1 MSTRTVSAAET
12 VRPVATRSLLI
23 AAWVVATLEGYD
35 LAVYG
40 VSVPAIVSN
49 PELHINRVQAGAV
62 GSLVGIGMLV
72 GAAVAGSVVHRVGA
86 RRLLLLSTAVF
97 TLGMAICAA
106 ALNVELFGAGRLIV
120 GLGLGVVLPTLTAY
134 VADLSV
140 PSRRSRHVTVMMT
153 GYAVGALA
161 SPVLGAALL
170 PQTSFRWLYLIGV
183 VPALAAVPLLLRL
196 PESPFHL
203 RRTGR
208 AAEATEVTSRFGL
221 VDVACVDEPG
231 EKRLSTLRSPLG
243 PGLLMPTLLF
253 WAMSFCGLLLVFGI
267 SAWLPTIMQTA
278 GFSLG
283 SALLQ
288 TAAMWLG
295 VGVGI
300 IVGGQ
305 VADRIGPQRVVVTA
319 FLTGSVSLG
328 LLSLRPSTVL
338 VFVLM
343 FIAGFGFIGSQ
354 IIGNAFI
361 VTRYPDRLRSNG
373 MGWALAVGRV
383 GAIVGPSLGAAVLAS
398 HAAVAWNFYTFA
410 LFGVL
415 GAVAAA
421 LVPKARSAA
430 R

>member
-1 MSTRTVSAAET
+1 MSTRTVAAAGKA
-12 VRPVATRSLLI
+12 RPPATRPLLI

-40 VSVPAIVSN
+40 VSVPAVITD
-49 PELHINRVQAGAV
+49 PALHIDRVQAGTV

-72 GAAVAGSVVHRVGA
+72 GAGFAGSVVHRVGA
-86 RRLLLLSTAVF
+86 RRLMLVSTALF
-97 TLGMAICAA
+97 TLGMVICALA
-106 ALNVELFGAGRLIV
+106 GNVEIFGAGRLVV

-140 PSRRSRHVTVMMT
+140 PGRRNRHITVMMT
-153 GYAVGALA
+153 GYAAGALA
-161 SPVLGAALL
+161 SPLLGAALL
-170 PQTSFRWLYLIGV
+170 PQTSFRWLYVIGV
-183 VPALAAVPLLLRL
+183 LPALVAVPLLLRL
-196 PESPFHL
+196 PESPIYLHH
-203 RRTGR
+203 TGR
-208 AAEATEVTSRFGL
+208 RAQALEVSTRFGL
-221 VDVACVDEPG
+221 AATDGADEPG
-231 EKRLSTLRSPLG
+231 GKHVSTLRSLLG
-243 PGLLMPTLLF
+243 PGLLLPTLLF

-267 SAWLPTIMQTA
+267 SAWLPTIMQAA

-295 VGVGI
+295 VGVGVL
-300 IVGGQ
+300 VGGQ

-319 FLTGSVSLG
+319 FLTGSVSLV
-328 LLSLRPSTVL
+328 LLSWRPSTVL

-361 VTRYPDRLRSNG
+361 VARYPDRLRSNG
-373 MGWALAVGRV
+373 IGWALSVGRL

-398 HAAVAWNFYTFA
+398 RASVAWNFYTFA
-410 LFGVL
+410 VFGVL

-421 LVPKARSAA
+421 LVPRARGRAK
-430 R
+430 

>member
-1 MSTRTVSAAET
+1 MTAQTMTAARTTR
-12 VRPVATRSLLI
+12 PPATRALLI

-40 VSVPAIVSN
+40 VSVPAVIGD
-49 PELHINRVQAGAV
+49 PTMDIDRGQAGTV

-72 GAAVAGSVVHRVGA
+72 GAGFAGSVVHRLGA
-86 RRLLLLSTAVF
+86 RRLMLGSTAVF
-97 TLGMAICAA
+97 TVGMIICALA
-106 ALNVELFGAGRLIV
+106 GNVGVFGAGRLVV

-140 PSRRSRHVTVMMT
+140 PGRRNRHITVMMT
-153 GYAVGALA
+153 GYAVGALV
-161 SPVLGAALL
+161 SPLLGAALL
-170 PQTSFRWLYLIGV
+170 PQNSFRWLYFIGV
-183 VPALAAVPLLLRL
+183 FPALLAVPLLLRL
-196 PESPFHL
+196 PESPVYLH
-203 RRTGR
+203 RTGR
-208 AAEATEVTSRFGL
+208 GAQAVEISTRFGL
-221 VDVACVDEPG
+221 ADTAGAAEPG
-231 EKRLSTLRSPLG
+231 SRQVSTVASLLR
-243 PGLLMPTLLF
+243 PGLLIPTLLF

-267 SAWLPTIMQTA
+267 STWLPTIMQAA

-300 IVGGQ
+300 LVGGQ

-319 FLTGSVSLG
+319 FLTGSVSLV
-328 LLSLRPSTVL
+328 LLSMRPSTVL

-361 VTRYPDRLRSNG
+361 VARYPDRLRSNG
-373 MGWALAVGRV
+373 IGWALSVGRL

-398 HAAVAWNFYTFA
+398 RASVGWNFYTFA
-410 LFGVL
+410 FFGVL
-415 GAVAAA
+415 GAVAAV
-421 LVPKARSAA
+421 LVPKARSRAG
-430 R
+430 